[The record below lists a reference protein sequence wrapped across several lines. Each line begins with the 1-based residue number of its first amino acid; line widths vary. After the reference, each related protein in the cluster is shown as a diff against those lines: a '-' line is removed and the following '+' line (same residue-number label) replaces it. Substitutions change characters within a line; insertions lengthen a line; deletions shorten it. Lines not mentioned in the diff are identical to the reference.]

1 MEIKKLTVI
10 VALLT
15 VLVLTPGVLAQ
26 NTDLPSPGL
35 TPDSPL
41 YFLDTWGENIGLALT
56 RGPEAKVRKQIAI
69 SQEKLAEA
77 EQMGKEGKAKAAE
90 IAADRYGEMVNA
102 AAAGVA
108 FAAQSEEGFA
118 GALGELLVTTISIS
132 QNVLAGIYEKVP
144 EQAKA
149 AIQRAM
155 QVSIQ
160 GMERAMEAVS
170 NTKREQVQEQVEQN
184 LQKARE
190 SAPAEVQQYI
200 PATIP
205 GGAGG
210 KQPGGTTPSGAG
222 KPETPRRP
230 EETQER
236 EVKKPEIP
244 EVESETHGGAGKPET
259 PGRP

>member
-1 MEIKKLTVI
+1 MKKLTVI
-10 VALLT
+10 VVLLA
-15 VLVLTPGVLAQ
+15 VLVLTPRALAQ
-26 NTDLPSPGL
+26 DTDLPSPGL

-77 EQMGKEGKAKAAE
+77 EQMGEKGKAEAAE
-90 IAADRYGEMVNA
+90 IAVGRYGEMVNA

-108 FAAQSEEGFA
+108 SAAQSGEGFA
-118 GALGELLVTTISIS
+118 GALGELLAITTSIS
-132 QNVLAGIYEKVP
+132 QSVLAEVYEKVP
-144 EQAKA
+144 EQAKV

-155 QVSIQ
+155 QVSTQ

-170 NTKREQVQEQVEQN
+170 NTKREQVQERVEQN

-205 GGAGG
+205 SEAGDR
-210 KQPGGTTPSGAG
+210 QPGGTTPDGVG
-222 KPETPRRP
+222 KPET
-230 EETQER
+230 
-236 EVKKPEIP
+236 
-244 EVESETHGGAGKPET
+244 S
-259 PGRP
+259 GRP